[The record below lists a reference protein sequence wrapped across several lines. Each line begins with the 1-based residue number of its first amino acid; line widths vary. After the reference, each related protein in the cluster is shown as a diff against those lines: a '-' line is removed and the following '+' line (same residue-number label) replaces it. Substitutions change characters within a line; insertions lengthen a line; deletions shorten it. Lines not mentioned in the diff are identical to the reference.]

1 MPADGSRVAALD
13 PDRKLTIYSLVDE
26 SAVLVPGAL
35 PDERPLAWSSDGA
48 ALYVQTPGVPARVS
62 RLDLS
67 TGERTL
73 LRELIPP
80 DSTGIARI
88 SPVLITPDAQWYAY
102 TYGRFL
108 STLYVATGAQ

>member
-1 MPADGSRVAALD
+1 
-13 PDRKLTIYSLVDE
+13 
-26 SAVLVPGAL
+26 
-35 PDERPLAWSSDGA
+35 
-48 ALYVQTPGVPARVS
+48 VS